1 MAASRRDELIA
12 RNRARSQQL
21 RSGGLPRP
29 PTPVSR
35 WRRSVSHVYAVFVVC
50 LLLVVAGFIG
60 GTDYALDVVRSV
72 APGVLLFAAGTA
84 TLTIAWRHSHKAAL
98 ILYGAWLVANA
109 VVGVTTG
116 DEEAI
121 GVLWGLGLLG
131 FIGLL
136 VSVVTRRNQ
145 RRHPSPPAR
154 RRLPG

>member
-1 MAASRRDELIA
+1 
-12 RNRARSQQL
+12 
-21 RSGGLPRP
+21 
-29 PTPVSR
+29 
-35 WRRSVSHVYAVFVVC
+35 VYAVFVVC

-72 APGVLLFAAGTA
+72 APGVLLFAAVTA

-136 VSVVTRRNQ
+136 VSAVTRRNQ